1 MRKTRVKGFA
11 LGMVAMLM
19 LFLLP
24 MAFGL
29 IQRTIRLNRTV
40 WREQSSGVGRRL
52 ASEVM
57 VDYMSQFSK
66 GSGYYENHFS
76 SSSLART
83 ASIFSAGGSTATVIP
98 NPAARTILIRAQGK
112 ARATGQATP
121 EKNIE
126 ALIRF
131 IPLVGQFSFEF
142 PFNFTDNVP
151 GDVYDGPVRVGMN
164 FNVTGAN
171 IVFNQPVLVGQNLNA
186 RMDTRFNSQVYHG
199 GTLSP
204 AYTPLVYTAG
214 VPIPD
219 VSPTK
224 YFSID
229 PVYYANICTTS
240 SFVTTWWE
248 FRDNAGVG
256 EYRSTMDQNG
266 DFNIDGADGAPGPW
280 TPVPLS
286 GGVFFTWNVKA
297 FVSGTVRGR
306 VTIVSGCSGGAPND
320 GVRGSIEVVGAF
332 GYPGAQLYADPQSSI
347 FLLAGRRFILDIVVN
362 GPTTMAG
369 AMYVENPIY
378 NSPECGGGGDASL
391 IRRRGVGA
399 GAGDQINI
407 YGSWNNS
414 GSCEYFNWR
423 VYHDPSL
430 ILYPPPGVPEYP
442 ALMSW
447 RRYRN

>member
-1 MRKTRVKGFA
+1 MRKFQVKGFA
-11 LGMVAMLM
+11 LGMVALFM
-19 LFLLP
+19 LFLIP
-24 MAFGL
+24 MAFTL
-29 IQRTIRLNRTV
+29 IQRTVRLNRTV
-40 WREQSSGVGRRL
+40 WREQASGVGRRL

-66 GSGYYENHFS
+66 GSGYYEDHFS
-76 SSSLART
+76 ASSLART

-112 ARATGQATP
+112 ARTTGQSTP

-131 IPLVGQFSFEF
+131 IPLVGQFAFEF

-164 FNVTGAN
+164 FNVAGAN
-171 IVFNQPVLVGQNLNA
+171 IIFNQPVLVGQNLNA

-199 GTLSP
+199 GTLNP
-204 AYTPLVYTAG
+204 AYTPVVYTAG

-240 SFVTTWWE
+240 SLVTTWWE
-248 FRDNAGVG
+248 FQDNAGVG
-256 EYRSTMDQNG
+256 EFRSTMDQNG
-266 DFNIDGADGAPGPW
+266 DFNIDGADGLPGPW
-280 TPVPLS
+280 TPVPAS
-286 GGVFFTWNVKA
+286 GGVFFTWNVKT

-320 GVRGSIEVVGAF
+320 GVRGAIEVVGAF
-332 GYPGAQLYADPQSSI
+332 GYPGAQLYANPQSSI

-369 AMYVENPIY
+369 AFYVENPIY

-391 IRRRGVGA
+391 IRRRGG
-399 GAGDQINI
+399 GGCGGRPNQ
-407 YGSWNNS
+407 YLRFL
-414 GSCEYFNWR
+414 EQLR
-423 VYHDPSL
+423 
-430 ILYPPPGVPEYP
+430 
-442 ALMSW
+442 LM
-447 RRYRN
+447 RGL